1 MLRRKW
7 RRRREDCGR
16 IIACSWMDY
25 LRTLGPALTGT
36 GAMLLLL
43 GMVRAFGTEG
53 IDRRLRLI
61 LEIGSGAAA
70 YGIALAVFARDRI
83 KATMA
88 FAMGLRSR

>member
-1 MLRRKW
+1 
-7 RRRREDCGR
+7 
-16 IIACSWMDY
+16 
-25 LRTLGPALTGT
+25 
-36 GAMLLLL
+36 MLLLL

-53 IDRRLRLI
+53 IDSRLRLI
-61 LEIGSGAAA
+61 LEIGIGAAA